1 MLKDIIDTIELIKDT
16 DAEDVFK
23 SAKRSKFAS
32 TSIARMTSD
41 LTLVFPVIV
50 SRDLSIQTASMVA
63 KAIERKAVVML
74 QMLFAAYQ
82 VTNVD
87 NIEDIIAGFHKNIKL
102 KSSWT
107 MNDIVST
114 MERLSE
120 SYDIKID
127 RKTLKAIHED
137 SIASMKC
144 FFESDINPVS
154 LGDYSVSRGATG
166 KYSISIRESTG
177 PDVTLKS
184 ATVDDSQYEDINALK
199 NVSNIGNN
207 LRSVTSKQLL
217 DTDIKK
223 ANELVPSTLVV
234 TPTYKPEGSDV
245 AIPIK
250 DVVVGVKA
258 RMVPIDSNDI
268 INHILSKVEDKN
280 WLLQFFRATTRETK
294 FARDFLFAIDKAKI
308 DALANSKRGSASP
321 MWKVLERR
329 ARGSKLRRFLG
340 RANETSAITTI
351 VLSQEEIDYV
361 RKEKNVNFE
370 DYGTVAPVM
379 EAYNLMGFV
388 ICDESLEVAKFLF
401 DTGEAIWENLSF
413 TNLERENSNNDYRK
427 IINLMTKVAR

>member
-23 SAKRSKFAS
+23 SAKRSKFSS
-32 TSIARMTSD
+32 TSIARITSD

-87 NIEDIIAGFHKNIKL
+87 NIEDVIALFHKNIKL

-120 SYDIKID
+120 SFDIKID
-127 RKTLKAIHED
+127 KKTLKAIHED

-166 KYSISIRESTG
+166 KYSISIREDKT
-177 PDVTLKS
+177 
-184 ATVDDSQYEDINALK
+184 TVDNSAYDDINALK
-199 NVSNIGNN
+199 NVSSIGNN

-234 TPTYKPEGSDV
+234 TITYKPEGSDV

-294 FARDFLFAIDKAKI
+294 FAKDFLFAIDKAKI

-370 DYGTVAPVM
+370 DYGTIAPVM